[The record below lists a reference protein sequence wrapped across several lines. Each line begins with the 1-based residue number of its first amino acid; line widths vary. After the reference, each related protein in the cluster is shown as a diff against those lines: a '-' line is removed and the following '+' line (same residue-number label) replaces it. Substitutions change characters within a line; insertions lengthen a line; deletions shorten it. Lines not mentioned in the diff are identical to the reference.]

1 MNIYIV
7 AIIDQIFE
15 NLKCLAYQLVLYY
28 IIFYNIMLYYN
39 TIYIYFD
46 SFLEEINIILII
58 NTIIYI

>member
-28 IIFYNIMLYYN
+28 IIFNNIMLYYN